1 MPLNTL
7 SRLKGIET
15 KDFSEAFPHV
25 LALNTLSR
33 LKGIETLTFQ
43 LLSKSG
49 LLPLNTLS
57 RLKGIETSGLI
68 PFQALDLISFEYT
81 FPFEGN

>member
-15 KDFSEAFPHV
+15 RNASCACESRRST
-25 LALNTLSR
+25 LNTLSR
-33 LKGIETLTFQ
+33 LKGIETISSVTPFKCI
-43 LLSKSG
+43 KS
-49 LLPLNTLS
+49 LNTLS
-57 RLKGIETSGLI
+57 RLKGIET
-68 PFQALDLISFEYT
+68 FQPCNSSQISIHSEYT